1 MVNWKLRRAKPQD
14 APALTRCIA
23 AAYRTYIPQIGRSIP
38 PLLADYAEEI
48 ALYQVWVAE
57 EQGRILGGLV
67 LIPKEDH
74 MLLANI
80 AVHPDHQGKGV
91 GQTMLELADA
101 ETLDQ
106 GYQELRLYTN
116 KVMNKNIALY
126 KRSGWAEM
134 QCGEQE
140 GHKILMR
147 KSLQSLD
154 K

>member
-1 MVNWKLRRAKPQD
+1 MENWILRRAKPQD

-23 AAYRTYIPQIGRSIP
+23 AAYRTYTPKTGRSIP
-38 PLLADYAEEI
+38 PLLANYAEEI

-57 EQGRILGGLV
+57 EQGQILGGLV
-67 LIPKEDH
+67 LVPKEDY

-80 AVHPDHQGKGV
+80 AVHPDHQGKGM
-91 GQTMLELADA
+91 GRILLELADS
-101 ETLDQ
+101 ETLNQ
-106 GYQELRLYTN
+106 GYKELRLHTN
-116 KVMNKNIALY
+116 KVMNESIAMY
-126 KRSGWAEM
+126 KRSGWSEM
-134 QCGEQE
+134 QCDEQA